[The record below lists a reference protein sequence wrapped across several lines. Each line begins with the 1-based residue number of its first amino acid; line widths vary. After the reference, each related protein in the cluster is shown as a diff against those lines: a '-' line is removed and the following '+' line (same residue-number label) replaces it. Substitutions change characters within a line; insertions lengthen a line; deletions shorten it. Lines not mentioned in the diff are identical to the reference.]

1 MFLEMYFPSTVSFQ
15 TALAA
20 LCTLLSIYPL
30 LALHRN
36 QLREPRQPQHTAWKR
51 GIAQVI
57 TDSFGMVSNFAED
70 GWMSQEEVQD
80 CADSLARNDCI
91 LCPVT
96 IGHPKSLRRREK
108 FLEVSLLNQSLKWV
122 TATLAVA
129 HCKSCGADY
138 YPDRIV
144 FSHLERNGTRQQRLV
159 YDAQYLRIS
168 KHGIWVHRH
177 IAILQERAIIRFHS
191 GWSSFAEWLSD
202 SIKGGR
208 KAITY
213 RQSKRLYIE
222 HFSRRLLI
230 FHEKLPEIALSRWGS
245 IPSSMHHGCTDCTHL
260 KRFPADLVEEGF
272 DTIPMKFTVTARH
285 TIAKTILTNYLD
297 SQPYLEQCCSILLPQ
312 WPPPNVD
319 VLEPGGPRGYVRLA
333 VMDGKSIGH
342 RICAIDEC
350 TAPLVNFKNG
360 RFCKDHIVH
369 YSSICGIIPCGQP
382 VHTPGAL
389 TCDNPSH
396 KSWYQAYSQRFKR
409 LTFPGVQ
416 RVMRKQKD
424 TNGNSSIGQRSHT
437 FQVDLPP
444 LEGNGPDERVV
455 HTFRAQTV
463 YCIQTV
469 QWSCGIPIG
478 WGKCYRSESLPQV
491 LSIIDHI
498 WEQYPSFRP
507 GFLAYDDACDLLRHI
522 VTQDSQSPWLTSTKF
537 IVDTWHYIGHRATD
551 VLCRLW
557 CNPAPT
563 DGSQPDLV
571 RILEDGNGVKHTTRA
586 FNLET
591 AEQLNAWL
599 NGYEAQLR
607 QMTDVMFD
615 FHCHV
620 LMMLY
625 TEITTKRIEKKGKEL
640 DDDFWEEAIGS

>member
-1 MFLEMYFPSTVSFQ
+1 MGSP
-15 TALAA
+15 
-20 LCTLLSIYPL
+20 P
-30 LALHRN
+30 
-36 QLREPRQPQHTAWKR
+36 
-51 GIAQVI
+51 
-57 TDSFGMVSNFAED
+57 
-70 GWMSQEEVQD
+70 
-80 CADSLARNDCI
+80 
-91 LCPVT
+91 
-96 IGHPKSLRRREK
+96 GHPLSD
-108 FLEVSLLNQSLKWV
+108 
-122 TATLAVA
+122 TLAT
-129 HCKSCGADY
+129 H
-138 YPDRIV
+138 I
-144 FSHLERNGTRQQRLV
+144 RN
-159 YDAQYLRIS
+159 
-168 KHGIWVHRH
+168 
-177 IAILQERAIIRFHS
+177 
-191 GWSSFAEWLSD
+191 
-202 SIKGGR
+202 
-208 KAITY
+208 
-213 RQSKRLYIE
+213 
-222 HFSRRLLI
+222 LI
-230 FHEKLPEIALSRWGS
+230 GKDGGS

-272 DTIPMKFTVTARH
+272 DTVRESDSVVS
-285 TIAKTILTNYLD
+285 LGDTNEVVAD
-297 SQPYLEQCCSILLPQ
+297 STLNTPNPTLNNAVPSSFLNG
-312 WPPPNVD
+312 PPPNVD

-396 KSWYQAYSQRFKR
+396 KSWYQAYSQRFKTPH
-409 LTFPGVQ
+409 LSGVQ

-455 HTFRAQTV
+455 HTFRAQTERKP
-463 YCIQTV
+463 T
-469 QWSCGIPIG
+469 
-478 WGKCYRSESLPQV
+478 QV